1 MTKDPRSPDDAK
13 PATVREAFF
22 EVARRLNLTTI
33 FGNPGSTEE
42 TLLKDFPADFR
53 YVLTLREVSGN
64 DRCPTACGRTEVAIR
79 APDDLLSGHR
89 PSEARLGRGYPSWDS
104 ECGPVAAQPHHR
116 LAAIMLL
123 ADWPGTV

>member
-1 MTKDPRSPDDAK
+1 MTMDPRSPDDAK

-53 YVLTLREVSGN
+53 YVLTLQLDTPGVPGL
-64 DRCPTACGRTEVAIR
+64 
-79 APDDLLSGHR
+79 DL
-89 PSEARLGRGYPSWDS
+89 
-104 ECGPVAAQPHHR
+104 
-116 LAAIMLL
+116 
-123 ADWPGTV
+123 PGLDFER

>member
-1 MTKDPRSPDDAK
+1 MAENS
-13 PATVREAFF
+13 TVRS
-22 EVARRLNLTTI
+22 VTYDLLRSLGLTTV

-116 LAAIMLL
+116 FGASRVSCT
-123 ADWPGTV
+123 PGSV